1 MNTQVL
7 QPTQLADDRI
17 SFLGK
22 TYGMLALCI
31 AAGSIGAYM
40 SIGLAFPLE
49 HPFMMLFVMIGGIF
63 LVQGVRHIPGLN
75 FAALLAFGAITG
87 MAISPLVGMVAAKS
101 GTLVTQA
108 FFTTAVAFVS
118 LTAYTFISRRDFSF
132 LKGFVW
138 VGLISIIV
146 LGLSNYFFF
155 ESPLLA
161 LGISGMGV
169 LLFSAFIL
177 YDTSNILRDY
187 PNNEYIAAALTLYLD
202 VFLLFQHV
210 LALFGMLGD
219 D

>member
-1 MNTQVL
+1 MNLATMTS
-7 QPTQLADDRI
+7 TQLADDRI
-17 SFLGK
+17 GFLGK

-31 AAGSIGAYM
+31 GAGSIGAFM
-40 SIGLAFPLE
+40 SMGMAFPYE
-49 HPFMMLFVMIGGIF
+49 HPFIMLFIMIGGIF
-63 LVQGVRHIPGLN
+63 GVQAVRHVKGLN

-87 MAISPLVGMVAAKS
+87 MAISPLISMVAAQS
-101 GTLVTQA
+101 ASLVTQA
-108 FFTTAVAFVS
+108 FMTTAVAFVS

-146 LGLSNYFFF
+146 LGLSNYFIF
-155 ESPLLA
+155 ESSLLA

-187 PNNEYIAAALTLYLD
+187 PNSEYIAAALTLYLD

-210 LALFGMLGD
+210 LSLFSMLAD

>member
-1 MNTQVL
+1 MNTTTVQSS
-7 QPTQLADDRI
+7 QLADDRI
-17 SFLGK
+17 GFLGK

-31 AAGSIGAYM
+31 AAGSVGAYLSM
-40 SIGLAFPLE
+40 GFAFPYE
-49 HPFMMLFVMIGGIF
+49 HPFMMLFIMIGGIF
-63 LVQGVRHIPGLN
+63 GVQAVRHTPGLN

-87 MAISPLVGMVAAKS
+87 MAVAPLVSMVAAKS
-101 GTLVTQA
+101 PMLVTQA
-108 FFTTAVAFVS
+108 FLTTAVAFVS

-138 VGLISIIV
+138 TGLIAMIV
-146 LGLSNYFFF
+146 LGLSNYFIF
-155 ESPLLA
+155 ESPMLQLT
-161 LGISGMGV
+161 LSGVGV

-202 VFLLFQHV
+202 VFLLFQHI
-210 LALFGMLGD
+210 LSLFGLMND